1 MNRTGISRWIW
12 IILPV
17 CIMLLFER
25 VVIASINLVGKI
37 SGGIDPRLFF
47 YIPFLSLLPPL
58 ILVLIWY
65 LRPARIHEQK
75 LIVTC
80 HGTAARDVSLGVGG
94 AVLCLAVFIGSL
106 ELQRLLSFPPPDF
119 SSLSRVHHVFFST
132 AGALVPGITEEVYF
146 RGFLMKKFSD
156 LRPALLIL
164 VTSLSFASWHI
175 LSPSYLL
182 HTFLVGAILG
192 IIYHYT
198 RRLLPVVLA
207 HTLANALA
215 GVLFMMGYL

>member
-1 MNRTGISRWIW
+1 MSRTSISRWIW
-12 IILPV
+12 VILPV

-25 VVIASINLVGKI
+25 VVIASIDLLEKI

-58 ILVLIWY
+58 ILFLIWY
-65 LRPARIHEQK
+65 LRPARIHEHK
-75 LIVTC
+75 LIVAS
-80 HGTAARDVSLGVGG
+80 HGTAALDVSLGVGG

-106 ELQRLLSFPPPDF
+106 ELQQSLSFPTPDF
-119 SSLSRVHHVFFST
+119 SSLSWAHHVFFST
-132 AGALVPGITEEVYF
+132 AGALVPGIAEEVYF
-146 RGFLMKKFSD
+146 RGFLMQKFAD
-156 LRPALLIL
+156 LRPVPLIL

-192 IIYHYT
+192 TLYHYT
-198 RRLLPVVLA
+198 GRLLPVVLA
-207 HTLANALA
+207 HALANAMV
-215 GVLFMMGYL
+215 GVLFMTGYV

>member
-1 MNRTGISRWIW
+1 MNRTSISRWIW

-25 VVIASINLVGKI
+25 VVIASIDLVEMI

-58 ILVLIWY
+58 ILFLIWY
-65 LRPARIHEQK
+65 LRPARIHEHK
-75 LIVTC
+75 LIVTR
-80 HGTAARDVSLGVGG
+80 HGTVARDVSLGVGG
-94 AVLCLAVFIGSL
+94 AALCLAVFIGSL
-106 ELQRLLSFPPPDF
+106 ELQQLLSFPTPDF
-119 SSLSRVHHVFFST
+119 SSLSWAHHVFFST
-132 AGALVPGITEEVYF
+132 AGALVPGIAEEVYF
-146 RGFLMKKFSD
+146 RGFLMQKFAG

-207 HTLANALA
+207 HALANALA
-215 GVLFMMGYL
+215 GVLFMTGYV